1 MAAPASLFDAINTW
15 FGFVGSCVADGGAAC
30 RPFLGFV
37 ALAASACAALILLVL
52 AWRSLRTENAHE
64 PSLNAGRITREPV
77 VALPPR
83 VLSLPEPLPIA
94 AFSATPTTNARWQAT
109 A

>member
-1 MAAPASLFDAINTW
+1 MAAPASFFDAINIW

-37 ALAASACAALILLVL
+37 ALAASACAALTLLVL
-52 AWRSLRTENAHE
+52 AWRSLRVENVRE
-64 PSLNAGRITREPV
+64 PSLSAEPATREPV
-77 VALPPR
+77 MALPPR
-83 VLSLPEPLPIA
+83 ALSLPEPLPIA
-94 AFSATPTTNARWQAT
+94 AFSATPTSNARWQVT

>member
-1 MAAPASLFDAINTW
+1 MAAPASLFDAINMW
-15 FGFVGSCVADGGAAC
+15 VGFVGSCVADGGAAC

-52 AWRSLRTENAHE
+52 AWRSLGNENARE
-64 PSLNAGRITREPV
+64 PSLNAERITREPV
-77 VALPPR
+77 MALPPR
-83 VLSLPEPLPIA
+83 VLTLPEPLPIA
-94 AFSATPTTNARWQAT
+94 AFSAAPTTKARWHAT